1 MYNGGEG
8 GVGVG
13 EAGGRR
19 KERREKREKGAKR
32 GIFEGTK
39 KPVVDGGEERM
50 PELQDQGKSCLEARG
65 QDIKDLGGWASKV
78 SRRVG

>member
-1 MYNGGEG
+1 MRGKQEG
-8 GVGVG
+8 GGKKEG
-13 EAGGRR
+13 RRARRGGREEYL
-19 KERREKREKGAKR
+19 KEQ
-32 GIFEGTK
+32 K

>member
-1 MYNGGEG
+1 
-8 GVGVG
+8 
-13 EAGGRR
+13 
-19 KERREKREKGAKR
+19 
-32 GIFEGTK
+32 
-39 KPVVDGGEERM
+39 VDGGEERM